1 MLVKVK
7 GFKSQV
13 NIVDNVDGVLVDS
26 AGTRWVRD
34 PKYDEEGKSAAFSP
48 DTDGVDLRVMHLDL
62 TQLKRACKGKKALL
76 EPTTTDE
83 LRAATESMG
92 PAAAALAAEKPD
104 QWFREVMIKAEET
117 CQNPSSLAGHLL
129 MDELNQRKSEEVPP
143 EALPVAAVAPKEP
156 TKGKSTTRGKLQPGG
171 FEDTFEGKRV
181 LLTPKQVEFM
191 KRIGEIE
198 EMYHYDTGT
207 WYPAD
212 VYTECLSNTMPPTSV
227 GAMITTLREKGVIRT
242 EYSKVG
248 GRKICRFQLT
258 ELGQYVYNKLSSD
271 GVLARGVK

>member
-1 MLVKVK
+1 MLARTTDGKLI
-7 GFKSQV
+7 S
-13 NIVDNVDGVLVDS
+13 IVSNDKGVLTDAGGTKWWRRGSLDS
-26 AGTRWVRD
+26 PGHAAYSATTGEGVRMDIQFTKDELVRICKGTRAIQTPTTV
-34 PKYDEEGKSAAFSP
+34 EE
-48 DTDGVDLRVMHLDL
+48 LRV
-62 TQLKRACKGKKALL
+62 A
-76 EPTTTDE
+76 TTDFE
-83 LRAATESMG
+83 PE
-92 PAAAALAAEKPD
+92 AAALAAEKPD
-104 QWFREVMIKAEET
+104 QWFREVLIKAEET
-117 CQNPSSLAGHLL
+117 GRNPHSLAGHLL
-129 MDELNQRKSEEVPP
+129 LDELDRGKPKEVPP
-143 EALPVAAVAPKEP
+143 EAPPLPPVTREEHTRYKRAP
-156 TKGKSTTRGKLQPGG
+156 RAKLQPGG

-212 VYTECLSNTMPPTSV
+212 VYTECLSNTMSPTSV

-258 ELGQYVYNKLSSD
+258 DLGQYVYNKLSSD
-271 GVLARGVK
+271 DVNK

>member
-1 MLVKVK
+1 MLSRTTTGKLISIVENDRGTLIDSTGVGWRRRGSLDSPGHAAYSANIRGYEEVIQFTK
-7 GFKSQV
+7 GE
-13 NIVDNVDGVLVDS
+13 LVRICK
-26 AGTRWVRD
+26 GTR
-34 PKYDEEGKSAAFSP
+34 AIQ
-48 DTDGVDLRVMHLDL
+48 T
-62 TQLKRACKGKKALL
+62 
-76 EPTTTDE
+76 PTTTDE

-92 PAAAALAAEKPD
+92 PEAAALAAEKPD
-104 QWFREVMIKAEET
+104 QWFREVLSKAEET

-143 EALPVAAVAPKEP
+143 EASPLPPVALEEP
-156 TKGKSTTRGKLQPGG
+156 TRYKRTPRAKLQPGG

-191 KRIGEIE
+191 KRINEIE
-198 EMYHYDTGT
+198 ETYHYDTGT
-207 WYPAD
+207 WYPSD
-212 VYTECLSNTMPPTSV
+212 IYTECLSNTMSPTSV

-258 ELGQYVYNKLSSD
+258 ELGQYVYNKLSS
-271 GVLARGVK
+271 LARDIK

>member
-1 MLVKVK
+1 MLSRTTTGKLIH
-7 GFKSQV
+7 
-13 NIVDNVDGVLVDS
+13 IVRNERGILWDATGLSWIRRGDLDQPGHAAYSAISGEGIRMDIQFTKDELVRVCK
-26 AGTRWVRD
+26 GTRAIQTPITV
-34 PKYDEEGKSAAFSP
+34 EE
-48 DTDGVDLRVMHLDL
+48 LRVMVSD
-62 TQLKRACKGKKALL
+62 TM
-76 EPTTTDE
+76 EPE
-83 LRAATESMG
+83 AK
-92 PAAAALAAEKPD
+92 ALAAEKPD

-117 CQNPSSLAGHLL
+117 YQNPYSLAGHLL
-129 MDELNQRKSEEVPP
+129 LDELDQRKSEEVPP
-143 EALPVAAVAPKEP
+143 EALPVASVAPKEP
-156 TKGKSTTRGKLQPGG
+156 TRGKRATRGKLQPGG
-171 FEDTFEGKRV
+171 HEDTFEGKRV

-212 VYTECLSNTMPPTSV
+212 VYTECLSNTMSPTSV

-258 ELGQYVYNKLSSD
+258 DLGQYVYNKLSSD
-271 GVLARGVK
+271 NVNK

>member
-13 NIVDNVDGVLVDS
+13 NIVDNIDGVLVDS

-62 TQLKRACKGKKALL
+62 PQLKRACKGTRAIQT
-76 EPTTTDE
+76 PTTTDE

-92 PAAAALAAEKPD
+92 PEAAALAAEKPD

-143 EALPVAAVAPKEP
+143 EALPVASVAPKEP
-156 TKGKSTTRGKLQPGG
+156 TKGKSTARGKLQPGG

-191 KRIGEIE
+191 KRVGENE
-198 EMYHYDTGT
+198 TWEQDDRGKWFYGDHY
-207 WYPAD
+207 A
-212 VYTECLSNTMPPTSV
+212 ECLSDTMSPMSV

-242 EYSKVG
+242 EYARVD
-248 GRKICRFQLT
+248 GRRVCKFQLT
-258 ELGQYVYNKLSSD
+258 ELGTFVYNRLCIKD
-271 GVLARGVK
+271 